1 MGRQN
6 KSTIHLSRELAL
18 SPPRLNEAAAAPCFL
33 DTVALFSQN
42 ALDLAVLAIQRLS
55 DFAPKDDQ
63 DRTRTMFKVGKG
75 KKRKTGRGIG
85 THEKTKF
92 NSHGYTRKDN
102 ICSPVFSRKR
112 KIDGISPSEPR
123 AAVTHNEEEL
133 RNSTKAV
140 CCRRG
145 SPGGGA
151 WAGPGGTTDIIS
163 SALVCRR
170 EIVTSVLK

>member
-1 MGRQN
+1 M
-6 KSTIHLSRELAL
+6 
-18 SPPRLNEAAAAPCFL
+18 
-33 DTVALFSQN
+33 ALFSQN

-92 NSHGYTRKDN
+92 TSRGDARKDN

-112 KIDGISPSEPR
+112 KIDGISPLEPR
-123 AAVTHNEEEL
+123 AAVTHNEQEL
-133 RNSTKAV
+133 RNSIKTMY
-140 CCRRG
+140 CRRG
-145 SPGGGA
+145 SPDEDA
-151 WAGPGGTTDIIS
+151 WTGPGGTIDLIA
-163 SALVCRR
+163 SALLCRN
-170 EIVTSVLK
+170 ETVKSVLK